1 MSAENKLAEENRRL
15 RQEIEALR
23 LQHDLR
29 QSENQT
35 LLAQAEALRAQTALL
50 ESQTALLESQTAL
63 LESQK
68 QALRTQL
75 EELELIRRNLEH
87 AIAVYKRSLFGSR
100 SEKIDP
106 KELEARI
113 AKAAQEAREQL
124 AQEKRPGDPP
134 AEAEEEQPEEKADS
148 PGDNAA
154 DPAAG
159 SQNEEG
165 KKDNEKKKRK
175 ARPHGRGGFPAHL
188 PRRRIEHPVDPAQAV
203 CACCAGNPPLIQVGE
218 DTCEKLVKLPVQYE
232 VHVHVYPQMACQRC
246 HEGVTSAP
254 RQDNSLKADVSVVA
268 DVVVKK
274 YLEHQPLYRQ
284 QQAFDRLGIWI
295 PRQTLCDWT
304 GWCSDQVDPVVKAMA
319 DYILSQ
325 PVVQS
330 DETPVRMQLADGQME
345 TARLWAYGLPWAE
358 VVFDFRTDKSQ
369 KGPMEFLKG
378 TAARFV
384 QADGGS
390 SYVPVFK
397 ELELLHIA
405 CMAHIR
411 RDIFEAR
418 DDAPLAV
425 DLVLAAIQKLYRIE
439 AHAKAKAMS
448 LEARLELR
456 QREAKPIFIEVGQL
470 IATMRKDVLPKS
482 PLGKALG
489 YAENQWPAM
498 ARYLEVTSAELD
510 NNSIEH
516 SLRGVVLGRRN
527 WLHVGQEAGG
537 EKAANLFSLMITC
550 KRLGVEPYAYL
561 HDILR
566 RLPHH
571 PNKDIWQLT
580 PRGWKETFGSQVP
593 PWAPA
598 PALTP
603 TG

>member
-1 MSAENKLAEENRRL
+1 MSASPAERLAEENRRL
-15 RQEIEALR
+15 RQENEALR
-23 LQHDLR
+23 LQHSQW
-29 QSENQT
+29 QSEH
-35 LLAQAEALRAQTALL
+35 EALRAQL
-50 ESQTALLESQTAL
+50 Q
-63 LESQK
+63 
-68 QALRTQL
+68 
-75 EELELIRRNLEH
+75 ELEQIRRNLEH
-87 AIAVYKRSLFGSR
+87 TIAVYKRCLFGSR

-113 AKAAQEAREQL
+113 AKAAAEAREQL
-124 AQEKRPGDPP
+124 AQDKRPGDPP
-134 AEAEEEQPEEKADS
+134 PEAEEEQPEAKADAPAD
-148 PGDNAA
+148 PGDPPA
-154 DPAAG
+154 DQPDG
-159 SQNEEG
+159 P
-165 KKDNEKKKRK
+165 EKEKKRK

-188 PRRRIEHPVDPAQAV
+188 PRRRIEHPVDPAKAV
-203 CACCAGNPPLIQVGE
+203 CACCSDHPPLVQVGE

-246 HEGVTSAP
+246 HEGVSSAP
-254 RQDNSLKADVSVVA
+254 RQDNSLKADVSVIA

-274 YLEHQPLYRQ
+274 YVEHQPLYRQ
-284 QQAFDRLGIWI
+284 QQAFDRLRI
-295 PRQTLCDWT
+295 PISRQTLCDWT

-319 DYILSQ
+319 DYIRSQ
-325 PVVQS
+325 SLIQS

-369 KGPMEFLKG
+369 QGPKEFLTG
-378 TAARFV
+378 TRARFV

-390 SYVPVFK
+390 SYGPVFK
-397 ELELLHIA
+397 ALDLMHVA

-411 RDIFEAR
+411 REIFEAR
-418 DDAPLAV
+418 ADAPTAV

-439 AHAKAKAMS
+439 ARAKADGLS
-448 LEARLELR
+448 LEARQELR
-456 QREAKPIFIEVGQL
+456 QREAKPIFMDVGQL

-482 PLGKALG
+482 PLGRALS

-498 ARYLEVTSAELD
+498 ARYLEVPQAELD
-510 NNSIEH
+510 NNSTEH

-566 RLPHH
+566 RLPTH

-580 PRGWKETFGSQVP
+580 PRGWKETFAPKSPPLNGS
-593 PWAPA
+593 
-598 PALTP
+598 
-603 TG
+603 G

>member
-1 MSAENKLAEENRRL
+1 MSAPQEERLAEENRRL
-15 RQEIEALR
+15 RQENEALQLRSQVLQSQTEALR
-23 LQHDLR
+23 LQ
-29 QSENQT
+29 T
-35 LLAQAEALRAQTALL
+35 EALRI
-50 ESQTALLESQTAL
+50 
-63 LESQK
+63 
-68 QALRTQL
+68 QL
-75 EELELIRRNLEH
+75 QELEIIRRNQEH
-87 AIAVYKRSLFGSR
+87 TIAVYKRCLFGSR
-100 SEKIDP
+100 SEKMDP

-113 AKAAQEAREQL
+113 AQAAAEAREQL

-134 AEAEEEQPEEKADS
+134 PQAEEEQPEEKAD
-148 PGDNAA
+148 PPA
-154 DPAAG
+154 DPADPPADQPG
-159 SQNEEG
+159 DPE
-165 KKDNEKKKRK
+165 KEKKRQ
-175 ARPHGRGGFPAHL
+175 ARPHGRGSFPAHL
-188 PRRRIEHPVDPAQAV
+188 PRRRIEHPVDPAQAL
-203 CACCAGNPPLIQVGE
+203 CAGCSDHPPLIQVGE

-254 RQDNSLKADVSVVA
+254 RQDNRLKADVSVIA

-274 YLEHQPLYRQ
+274 YVEHQPLYRQ
-284 QQAFDRLGIWI
+284 QQAFDRLEI
-295 PRQTLCDWT
+295 PIRRQTLCDWT
-304 GWCSDQVDPVVKAMA
+304 GWCSDQVDPIVKAMA

-325 PVVQS
+325 PLVQS
-330 DETPVRMQLADGQME
+330 DETSVRMQLADGQME

-369 KGPMEFLKG
+369 EGPKEFLQG
-378 TAARFV
+378 TTARFV

-390 SYVPVFK
+390 SYGPVF
-397 ELELLHIA
+397 EALDLLHIA

-411 RDIFEAR
+411 RGLFEAR
-418 DDAPLAV
+418 ADAPMAV

-439 AHAKAKAMS
+439 SRAKATRLS

-456 QREAKPIFIEVGQL
+456 QQEAKPIFMDVGQL
-470 IATMRKDVLPKS
+470 IATLRKDALPKS
-482 PLGKALG
+482 PLGRALS

-498 ARYLEVTSAELD
+498 ARYLEVAPAELD

-516 SLRGVVLGRRN
+516 SLRSVVLGRRN

-566 RLPHH
+566 RLPSH

-580 PRGWKETFGSQVP
+580 PGGWKETFAPKSSP
-593 PWAPA
+593 PTAS
-598 PALTP
+598 
-603 TG
+603 G

>member
-1 MSAENKLAEENRRL
+1 MSASPEERLAEEIRRL
-15 RQEIEALR
+15 RQENEALR
-23 LQHDLR
+23 LQHSQW
-29 QSENQT
+29 QSEN
-35 LLAQAEALRAQTALL
+35 EALRI
-50 ESQTALLESQTAL
+50 
-63 LESQK
+63 
-68 QALRTQL
+68 QL
-75 EELELIRRNLEH
+75 QELEVIRRNLEH
-87 AIAVYKRSLFGSR
+87 TIAVYKRCLFGSR

-113 AKAAQEAREQL
+113 AKAAAEAREQL
-124 AQEKRPGDPP
+124 AKEKRPADPP
-134 AEAEEEQPEEKADS
+134 PEAEEEQPEEKATADTS
-148 PGDNAA
+148 A
-154 DPAAG
+154 DPADQPADR
-159 SQNEEG
+159 QKE
-165 KKDNEKKKRK
+165 KKRK

-203 CACCAGNPPLIQVGE
+203 CACCSDHPPLIQVGE

-232 VHVHVYPQMACQRC
+232 VQVHVYPQMACQRC

-254 RQDNSLKADVSVVA
+254 RQDNSLKADVSVIA

-274 YLEHQPLYRQ
+274 YVEHQPLYRQ
-284 QQAFDRLGIWI
+284 QQAFDRLQI
-295 PRQTLCDWT
+295 PISRQTLCDWT
-304 GWCSDQVDPVVKAMA
+304 GWCSDQVEPVVKAIA

-325 PVVQS
+325 SLIQS

-369 KGPMEFLKG
+369 QGPKEFLKG
-378 TAARFV
+378 TRARFV

-390 SYVPVFK
+390 SYGPVFK
-397 ELELLHIA
+397 ALDLMHVA

-411 RDIFEAR
+411 REIFEAR
-418 DDAPLAV
+418 ADAPMAV

-439 AHAKAKAMS
+439 ARAKADGLS
-448 LEARLELR
+448 LEARQELR
-456 QREAKPIFIEVGQL
+456 QREAKPIFMEVGQL

-482 PLGKALG
+482 PLGRALG

-498 ARYLEVTSAELD
+498 ARYLEVPQAELD
-510 NNSIEH
+510 NNSTEH
-516 SLRGVVLGRRN
+516 GLRGVVLGRRN

-566 RLPHH
+566 RLPSH

-580 PRGWKETFGSQVP
+580 PRGWKETFAPKTSP
-593 PWAPA
+593 PSAS
-598 PALTP
+598 
-603 TG
+603 G

>member
-1 MSAENKLAEENRRL
+1 MSASPEERLAEEIRRL
-15 RQEIEALR
+15 RQENEALR
-23 LQHDLR
+23 LQHSQW
-29 QSENQT
+29 QSENQ
-35 LLAQAEALRAQTALL
+35 ALRI
-50 ESQTALLESQTAL
+50 
-63 LESQK
+63 
-68 QALRTQL
+68 QL
-75 EELELIRRNLEH
+75 QELEVIRRNLEH
-87 AIAVYKRSLFGSR
+87 TIAVYKRCLFGSR

-113 AKAAQEAREQL
+113 AQAAAEAREQL
-124 AQEKRPGDPP
+124 AKEKRPADPP
-134 AEAEEEQPEEKADS
+134 PEAEEEQPEEKATADTS
-148 PGDNAA
+148 A
-154 DPAAG
+154 DPADQPADR
-159 SQNEEG
+159 QKE
-165 KKDNEKKKRK
+165 KKRK

-203 CACCAGNPPLIQVGE
+203 CACCSDHPPLIQVGE

-232 VHVHVYPQMACQRC
+232 VQVHVYPQMACQRC

-254 RQDNSLKADVSVVA
+254 RQDNSLKADVSVIA

-274 YLEHQPLYRQ
+274 YVEHQPLYRQ
-284 QQAFDRLGIWI
+284 QQAFERLQI
-295 PRQTLCDWT
+295 PISRQTLCDWT
-304 GWCSDQVDPVVKAMA
+304 GWCSDQVEPVVKALA
-319 DYILSQ
+319 DYIRSQ
-325 PVVQS
+325 SLIQS

-369 KGPMEFLKG
+369 KGPKEFLQG
-378 TAARFV
+378 TRARFV

-390 SYVPVFK
+390 SYGPVFK
-397 ELELLHIA
+397 ALDLMHVA

-411 RDIFEAR
+411 REIFEAR
-418 DDAPLAV
+418 ADAPMAV

-439 AHAKAKAMS
+439 ARAKADGLS
-448 LEARLELR
+448 LEARQELR
-456 QREAKPIFIEVGQL
+456 QREAKPIFMEVGQL

-482 PLGKALG
+482 PLGRALN

-498 ARYLEVTSAELD
+498 ARYLEVPQAELD
-510 NNSIEH
+510 NNSTEH
-516 SLRGVVLGRRN
+516 GLRGVVLGRRN

-566 RLPHH
+566 RLPSH

-580 PRGWKETFGSQVP
+580 PRGWKETFAPKSP
-593 PWAPA
+593 PPSAS
-598 PALTP
+598 
-603 TG
+603 G

>member
-1 MSAENKLAEENRRL
+1 MSASPEERLAEENRRL
-15 RQEIEALR
+15 RQENEALRLQRSQWQSENEALR
-23 LQHDLR
+23 LQHSQW
-29 QSENQT
+29 QSEN
-35 LLAQAEALRAQTALL
+35 E
-50 ESQTALLESQTAL
+50 
-63 LESQK
+63 
-68 QALRTQL
+68 ALRTQL
-75 EELELIRRNLEH
+75 QELELIRRNLEH
-87 AIAVYKRSLFGSR
+87 TIAVYKRCLFGSR

-124 AQEKRPGDPP
+124 AKDKRPGDPP
-134 AEAEEEQPEEKADS
+134 PEAEEEQPEAKADT
-148 PGDNAA
+148 PADKA
-154 DPAAG
+154 DPPADQPDAP
-159 SQNEEG
+159 E
-165 KKDNEKKKRK
+165 KEKKRQ
-175 ARPHGRGGFPAHL
+175 ARPHGRGAFPAHL

-203 CACCAGNPPLIQVGE
+203 CACCADHPPLVQVGE

-232 VHVHVYPQMACQRC
+232 VQVHVYPQLACQRC
-246 HEGVTSAP
+246 HEGVSSAP
-254 RQDNSLKADVSVVA
+254 RQDNRLKADVSVIA

-274 YLEHQPLYRQ
+274 YVEHQPLYRQ
-284 QQAFDRLGIWI
+284 QQAFDRLGIPI
-295 PRQTLCDWT
+295 SRQTLCDWT
-304 GWCSDQVDPVVKAMA
+304 GWCSDQVEPVVKAVA
-319 DYILSQ
+319 DYIRSQ
-325 PVVQS
+325 SLIQS

-369 KGPMEFLKG
+369 DGPKEFLQG
-378 TAARFV
+378 TKARFV

-397 ELELLHIA
+397 ALDLMHVA

-411 RDIFEAR
+411 RELFEAR
-418 DDAPLAV
+418 ADAPTAV

-439 AHAKAKAMS
+439 ARAKADGLS
-448 LEARLELR
+448 LAARQELR
-456 QREAKPIFIEVGQL
+456 QREAKPIFMDVGQL

-482 PLGKALG
+482 PLGRALS

-498 ARYLEVTSAELD
+498 ARYLEVPQAELD
-510 NNSIEH
+510 NNSTEH

-566 RLPHH
+566 RLPTH

-580 PRGWKETFGSQVP
+580 PRGWKETFAPKSP
-593 PWAPA
+593 PPSAS
-598 PALTP
+598 
-603 TG
+603 G

>member
-1 MSAENKLAEENRRL
+1 MNDKLAEENRRL
-15 RQEIEALR
+15 RQE
-23 LQHDLR
+23 
-29 QSENQT
+29 N
-35 LLAQAEALRAQTALL
+35 EALRA
-50 ESQTALLESQTAL
+50 QTALLESQTAL

-68 QALRTQL
+68 QALRTQV

-134 AEAEEEQPEEKADS
+134 PEAEEEQREEK
-148 PGDNAA
+148 
-154 DPAAG
+154 
-159 SQNEEG
+159 NEEE
-165 KKDNEKKKRK
+165 KKENEKKRK

-254 RQDNSLKADVSVVA
+254 RQDNSLKADISVVA

-274 YLEHQPLYRQ
+274 YVEHQPLYRQ

-304 GWCSDQVDPVVKAMA
+304 GWCSDEVQPVVKAMA

-330 DETPVRMQLADGQME
+330 DETSVRMQLADGQME

-369 KGPMEFLKG
+369 TGPMEFLRG
-378 TAARFV
+378 TSARFV

-390 SYVPVFK
+390 SYIPVFK

-425 DLVLAAIQKLYRIE
+425 DLVLAAIQKLYRVE
-439 AHAKAKAMS
+439 AHAKANGMS

-456 QREAKPIFIEVGQL
+456 QREAQPIFVEVGQL

-482 PLGKALG
+482 PLGKALS

-498 ARYLEVTSAELD
+498 ARYLEVASAELD

-527 WLHVGQEAGG
+527 WLHVGQESGG

-550 KRLGVEPYAYL
+550 KRLKVEPYAYL

-580 PRGWKETFGSQVP
+580 PRGWKETFGSQGP
-593 PWAPA
+593 PPA
-598 PALTP
+598 PSS

>member
-1 MSAENKLAEENRRL
+1 MSASPEERLAEENRRL
-15 RQEIEALR
+15 RQENEALR
-23 LQHDLR
+23 LQR
-29 QSENQT
+29 SQWQSEN
-35 LLAQAEALRAQTALL
+35 E
-50 ESQTALLESQTAL
+50 
-63 LESQK
+63 
-68 QALRTQL
+68 ALRTQL
-75 EELELIRRNLEH
+75 QELELIRRNLEH
-87 AIAVYKRSLFGSR
+87 TIAIYKRCLFGSR
-100 SEKIDP
+100 SEKVDP

-113 AKAAQEAREQL
+113 AKAAAEAREQL

-134 AEAEEEQPEEKADS
+134 PEAEEEQPEEKTTADT
-148 PGDNAA
+148 PA
-154 DPAAG
+154 DPAD
-159 SQNEEG
+159 QPTDRQKE
-165 KKDNEKKKRK
+165 KKRK
-175 ARPHGRGGFPAHL
+175 ARPHGRGAFPAHL

-203 CACCAGNPPLIQVGE
+203 CACCADHPPLVQVGE

-232 VHVHVYPQMACQRC
+232 VQVHVYPQLACQRC
-246 HEGVTSAP
+246 HEGVSSAP
-254 RQDNSLKADVSVVA
+254 RQDNRLKADVSVIA

-274 YLEHQPLYRQ
+274 YVEHQPLYRQ
-284 QQAFDRLGIWI
+284 QQAFDRLGIPI
-295 PRQTLCDWT
+295 SRQTLCDWT
-304 GWCSDQVDPVVKAMA
+304 GWCSDQVEPVVKAVA
-319 DYILSQ
+319 DYIRSQ
-325 PVVQS
+325 SLIQS

-369 KGPMEFLKG
+369 KGPQEFLTG
-378 TAARFV
+378 TRARFV

-397 ELELLHIA
+397 ALELMHVA

-411 RDIFEAR
+411 RELFEAR
-418 DDAPLAV
+418 ADAPTAV

-439 AHAKAKAMS
+439 ARAKAEAMS

-456 QREAKPIFIEVGQL
+456 QREAKPIFMDVGQL

-482 PLGKALG
+482 PLGRALS

-498 ARYLEVTSAELD
+498 ARYLEVPQAELD
-510 NNSIEH
+510 NNSTEH

-566 RLPHH
+566 RLPTH

-580 PRGWKETFGSQVP
+580 PRGWKETFTPKSPPPSGS
-593 PWAPA
+593 
-598 PALTP
+598 
-603 TG
+603 G